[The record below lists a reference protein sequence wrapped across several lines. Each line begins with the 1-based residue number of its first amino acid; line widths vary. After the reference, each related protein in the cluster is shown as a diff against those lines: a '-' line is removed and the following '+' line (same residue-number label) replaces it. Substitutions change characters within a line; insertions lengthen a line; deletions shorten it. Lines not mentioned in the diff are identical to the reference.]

1 METTFVMAESSQLA
15 TAPPAGDAAG
25 EFVALLLANQRRIYS
40 FIGALLPNRI
50 DLDDVYQQTCLLLWE
65 KRALFDPAKPFLPW
79 AYAFARH
86 EAFNHARRKGA
97 GGMLLGERLLEQI
110 ACEREQAD
118 GLAEARRLALE
129 RCLNSLA
136 DGQRAL
142 IRERYEGLKSVKAMA
157 AERKL
162 SPAALTMRLQRIR
175 HALINCVERALG
187 AAAAES
193 TDGRGAS

>member
-1 METTFVMAESSQLA
+1 M
-15 TAPPAGDAAG
+15 G
-25 EFVALLLANQRRIYS
+25 LLLANQRRIYS

-50 DLDDVYQQTCLLLWE
+50 DLDDVYQQTCMMLWE

-86 EAFNHARRKGA
+86 EAFNHGRRKGA
-97 GGMLLGERLLEQI
+97 AGMLLGERLLEQI

-118 GLAEARRLALE
+118 YLAEARRAALE

-136 DGQRAL
+136 EGQRTL
-142 IRERYEGLKSVKAMA
+142 IRERYEGLKTVKEMA

-162 SPAALTMRLQRIR
+162 SAAAITMRLQRIR
-175 HALINCVERALG
+175 HALIKCVERAL
-187 AAAAES
+187 ASAAAEA
-193 TDGRGAS
+193 TDGEGAS